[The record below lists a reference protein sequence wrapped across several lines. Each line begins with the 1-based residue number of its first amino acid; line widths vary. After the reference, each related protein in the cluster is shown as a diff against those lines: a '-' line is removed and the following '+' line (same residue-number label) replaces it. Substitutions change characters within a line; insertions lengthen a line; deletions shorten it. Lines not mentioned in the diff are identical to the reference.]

1 MNNFSFQD
9 IGDWNLEKKK
19 SILEN
24 LERQREFL
32 WNQNRPYFN

>member
-19 SILEN
+19 SICEN
-24 LERQREFL
+24 LDRQREFL
-32 WNQNRPYFN
+32 